1 MFSKQTKEVKLPSIA
16 SRVTLWYTVFI
27 ALIFLAMFVSSFAIS
42 DTWSGHI
49 ARSELEHETME
60 LSTDIDD
67 FETFEDGIYF
77 AIYNKDK
84 MLEKGNLP
92 RWFDSNAPFTP
103 GKISKYRSSEYRFY
117 YFDVYNSEEQK
128 WVRGIRI
135 ISRLSKELRLFLL
148 SLVIFAPISITIMT
162 IGGKRILNRGFLPIK
177 DVTRMAEDIAESRDY
192 TKRVEPS
199 YKHSY
204 IETARLTNV
213 FNSMISSIQVNFE
226 KEKQFNQNVSH
237 ELRTPL
243 SVVLA
248 ESEFG
253 EKYADNLEG
262 AKESFAIIHRQAKLM
277 ASMTEQILE
286 ISKTQQFEWSNF
298 ENFSLSDLVS
308 EYCKTNERKWE
319 ELAVTFKIKIEP
331 KISIRGHKILLIR
344 MIDNQVNNAL
354 KFTESKIW
362 ITLEHSFDKAMLKVA
377 DDGIGI
383 SQDQLENIWDRFYQV
398 DDSRNKSQNK
408 GIGLGLSFVKD
419 IADLHRARLE
429 VVSKE
434 GKGSVF
440 SVIFP
445 INAD

>member
-1 MFSKQTKEVKLPSIA
+1 
-16 SRVTLWYTVFI
+16 
-27 ALIFLAMFVSSFAIS
+27 
-42 DTWSGHI
+42 
-49 ARSELEHETME
+49 
-60 LSTDIDD
+60 
-67 FETFEDGIYF
+67 
-77 AIYNKDK
+77 
-84 MLEKGNLP
+84 
-92 RWFDSNAPFTP
+92 
-103 GKISKYRSSEYRFY
+103 
-117 YFDVYNSEEQK
+117 
-128 WVRGIRI
+128 
-135 ISRLSKELRLFLL
+135 
-148 SLVIFAPISITIMT
+148 
-162 IGGKRILNRGFLPIK
+162 
-177 DVTRMAEDIAESRDY
+177 
-192 TKRVEPS
+192 
-199 YKHSY
+199 
-204 IETARLTNV
+204 
-213 FNSMISSIQVNFE
+213 MISSIQVNFE

-253 EKYADNLEG
+253 EKYADSLEE

-319 ELAVTFKIKIEP
+319 ELAVNFKIKIEP

-383 SQDQLENIWDRFYQV
+383 SQDHLENIWDRFYQA